1 MRSTKNAKAGEP
13 EGSSA
18 LARGAYDLA
27 APQVKRPPAG
37 KNAHVANFCSG
48 RIERIPTGTLAR
60 AMAKKV
66 RTPPPPKKVQ
76 VPQRRDT
83 RGRTSGRPPW
93 LYALGGA
100 VVAAIVAAAV
110 LGFVLT
116 RDDAGGGTQT
126 KTTATSYNS
135 LPGVRK
141 TKAPWSPE
149 YEFLADRLLPLDLT
163 TLGGHEG
170 LVLHF
175 HTHLDIFVDGKR
187 VAIPALVGINPG
199 AGYLTELHTHNAT
212 GVVHVEAQK
221 TRDFTL
227 GQFMAEWGVYLD
239 SRCVGAYCNGL
250 KWYVNGKQQTGNP
263 GNLVFKPHQE
273 IALMV
278 GKLPAKI
285 PSSYKFAPGE

>member
-1 MRSTKNAKAGEP
+1 MTVWLRE
-13 EGSSA
+13 SSA
-18 LARGAYDLA
+18 LGKI
-27 APQVKRPPAG
+27 PQVAYFRP
-37 KNAHVANFCSG
+37 SG
-48 RIERIPTGTLAR
+48 TARFATGTLAR

-66 RTPPPPKKVQ
+66 RTPPPPRKVQ

-83 RGRTSGRPPW
+83 RRGAAGGRPGW
-93 LYALGGA
+93 MYAAGGA
-100 VVAAIVAAAV
+100 LVAALVAAAV

-126 KTTATSYNS
+126 KTTATDYNT

-141 TKAPWSPE
+141 TNAPWPPE

-175 HTHLDIFVDGKR
+175 HAHLDIFVDGKR
-187 VAIPALVGINPG
+187 VPIPALVGINPG

-212 GVVHVEAQK
+212 GVVHIEAQK
-221 TRDFTL
+221 KRDFTL
-227 GQFMAEWGVYLD
+227 GQFMAEWGVFLD
-239 SRCVGAYCNGL
+239 SNCVGAYCNGL
-250 KWYVNGKQQTGNP
+250 KWYVDGKQQTGNP

-273 IALMV
+273 IALVV
-278 GKLPAKI
+278 GKPPAKV